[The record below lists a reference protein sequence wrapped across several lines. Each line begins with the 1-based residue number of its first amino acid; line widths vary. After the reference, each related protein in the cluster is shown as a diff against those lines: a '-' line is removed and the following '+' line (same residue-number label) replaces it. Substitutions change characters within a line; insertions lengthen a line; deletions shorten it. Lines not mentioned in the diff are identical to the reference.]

1 MPQCR
6 RGRHKHEKR
15 LQDPDDGAEAGC
27 EGEISASR
35 MTTSGRADVF
45 PFDAFLAAWP
55 PRRPSA
61 PVSPS
66 FVLNGPESALQKPQ
80 NGPICTYGPKGTL
93 RCPQVPT
100 HPPAPQCFPSSSR
113 LLRSVVGGFSHAW
126 DGQSSPSVPHWD
138 SSARRQRP
146 SHQDPRRVHPCPSR

>member
-55 PRRPSA
+55 PRRPCA
-61 PVSPS
+61 PVSPA

-80 NGPICTYGPKGTL
+80 TGPICTYGSERVLRRLQVARKYQLVIGTP
-93 RCPQVPT
+93 RI
-100 HPPAPQCFPSSSR
+100 PSSSR
-113 LLRSVVGGFSHAW
+113 LPFSVVGGFSHAW
-126 DGQSSPSVPHWD
+126 DGQSIPSVPH
-138 SSARRQRP
+138 
-146 SHQDPRRVHPCPSR
+146 